1 MIFIGFKIPV
11 EMFQNTNRK
20 VYNNDYVY
28 KVSDVDKKFEGGIYQ
43 GLFLLPFVKD
53 TLHLNGVPKF

>member
-1 MIFIGFKIPV
+1 
-11 EMFQNTNRK
+11 MFQNTNRK

-28 KVSDVDKKFEGGIYQ
+28 KVSDVNKKFEGGIYQ

>member
-28 KVSDVDKKFEGGIYQ
+28 KVSDVNKKFEGGIYQ

>member
-1 MIFIGFKIPV
+1 MGFKIPV
-11 EMFQNTNRK
+11 EMAQNASRK

-53 TLHLNGVPKF
+53 TLHLIGVPKF